1 MKQKLSSLPWRALI
15 TVLLFAV
22 FALTGCAQKSSRNAG
37 AMDIPVLSEVGTE
50 PYRIGV
56 GDVIAVNVWRN
67 PELSPTAVVR
77 PDGYISIPLM
87 GDLLAAGK
95 RPEDLAEL
103 IDAAISTVVRNPEVT
118 VIVANPVSSEY
129 RLRVRITGQVGN
141 PTSLP
146 FRPGMTVL
154 DLVLLAGGV
163 TDFGAG
169 NRALLHRTV
178 ADETS
183 GYAIDLRAIL
193 DDGDLRTNYPLQPG
207 DVISVPRK
215 KVLRG
220 EF

>member
-1 MKQKLSSLPWRALI
+1 MNRKIVGLWVALLG
-15 TVLLFAV
+15 TL
-22 FALTGCAQKSSRNAG
+22 ALGGCATKQLPNTGLTTAPPAVEQS
-37 AMDIPVLSEVGTE
+37 VE

-56 GDVIAVNVWRN
+56 GDVITINVWRN

-77 PDGYISIPLM
+77 PDGFISIPLM
-87 GDLLAAGK
+87 GDLLAAGE
-95 RPEDLAEL
+95 RPEDLAEI
-103 IDAAISTVVRNPEVT
+103 IDTAISTVVRNPEVT

-129 RLRVRITGQVGN
+129 RQRVRVTGQVNG

-169 NRALLHRTV
+169 QRAVLQRATDAEPV
-178 ADETS
+178 R
-183 GYAIDLRAIL
+183 YAIDLQAIL
-193 DDGDLRTNYPLQPG
+193 DNGDLRTNYPLQPG

-215 KVLRG
+215 QVLRG